1 MRHVV
6 PTTVRGWSTTKG
18 RCRALSGTCLLMCMM
33 DCTILVDSEVL
44 KSLDT
49 DLRLHPSLISYL
61 VSCYLQTRIRT
72 HRDSLYMLS
81 CCLCFFFFLY
91 SFVCLASHLIF
102 ILPLW
107 HIPLNVFNLAAFPN
121 QSHTPLAES
130 SAGFLLLIHPL
141 SLPLYPT
148 LDTSP
153 CAVSVCRARRCEHTL
168 LVSIGRNR
176 LMHSKHQPCKPG
188 MHNTKEWC
196 LEFAFKTLV
205 LSRTVQ

>member
-1 MRHVV
+1 MLFQQLCEGEAQQKAGVV
-6 PTTVRGWSTTKG
+6 LCQAPVCWCVWWTAPFWLIAKFLKASTQIWDSIPLICQLLSANSHQNPQGFTLY
-18 RCRALSGTCLLMCMM
+18 ALLLS
-33 DCTILVDSEVL
+33 V
-44 KSLDT
+44 
-49 DLRLHPSLISYL
+49 
-61 VSCYLQTRIRT
+61 
-72 HRDSLYMLS
+72 
-81 CCLCFFFFLY
+81 FFFFLY

-196 LEFAFKTLV
+196 LEFGFNTLV

>member
-49 DLRLHPSLISYL
+49 DLRLHPSLICQLLSAN
-61 VSCYLQTRIRT
+61 SHQNPQGFT
-72 HRDSLYMLS
+72 LYALLLS
-81 CCLCFFFFLY
+81 VFFFFLY